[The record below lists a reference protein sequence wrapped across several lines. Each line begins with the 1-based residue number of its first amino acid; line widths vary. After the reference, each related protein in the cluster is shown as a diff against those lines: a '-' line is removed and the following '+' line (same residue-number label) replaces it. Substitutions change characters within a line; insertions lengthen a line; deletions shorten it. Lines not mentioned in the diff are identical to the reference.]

1 MNVYDQAHNLARALK
16 DCDEYKNYIRLKDEV
31 MKVEGLSGMLADFQK
46 KQFEV
51 QAKQMMGEEL
61 GPEVMAQIQDL
72 YQIMMKDPKAMEYL
86 QAEMMFTRIVS
97 EVYGILGEVIQLE
110 NK

>member
-16 DCDEYKNYIRLKDEV
+16 ECDEYKNYLRLKEEV
-31 MKVEGLSGMLADFQK
+31 MKIDGLGEMLADFQQ

-61 GPEVMAQIQDL
+61 GPEAMSQIQDL

-97 EVYGILGEVIQLE
+97 DIYGILGEVIQLDQ
-110 NK
+110 K

>member
-16 DCDEYKNYIRLKDEV
+16 ECDEYKNYMRLKDEV
-31 MKVEGLSGMLADFQK
+31 MKVEGLSEMLADFQK

-61 GPEVMAQIQDL
+61 GPEAMAQIQDL

-97 EVYGILGEVIQLE
+97 DVYGILGEVIQIE